1 MKKKISKLQIL
12 RGITQI
18 ISLIILP
25 GLFTLSFSEIGKV
38 YSMIIKGEFNL
49 SQALPSLTAAAAI
62 IPITI
67 IFGRF
72 FCGWMCAFGTFNDFI
87 YIAFQ
92 KIFKKEFK
100 VNEKL
105 NSVLKYV
112 KYLVLVFI
120 IYFVWTQ
127 GNSTLND
134 YSPWNAF
141 AQIGNFPDAML
152 QYTFG
157 FIVLAIIAVGA
168 MFIERFFCR
177 YLCPLGAIFSI
188 ISRIKIFKIKKPN
201 DKCGKCR
208 LCTNN
213 CSMGIDLYKM
223 NKVSSGECINCLKC
237 IDVCPRKNT
246 QASIASQEINPAF
259 ASAVAI
265 AAFTGIYAAS
275 SALSVAAKSNIDVG
289 TNTSTSTTISASNN
303 VNNSSQGQ
311 YKDGT
316 YTGVGRGFRPDLKV
330 SVTVK
335 NGKISNIQIVSHN
348 ESKGYYEEPFN
359 VIPREIINTQSTQVD
374 AVSGATRS
382 SNGIMQA
389 VADALSGAKAE
400 TTTATSTN
408 NNNESTNSGDNN
420 NNSNSV
426 DNENKTADQNKNSSA
441 VNNND
446 TSSTSTVGQYKDG
459 TYTGVGRGFK
469 PNLKVSVKV
478 TGGKISNIEILS
490 HNESRGYYEQPFET
504 VPKEII
510 ESQSTNV
517 DAVSGATRSSNGI
530 MSAVADALKG
540 AK

>member
-49 SQALPSLTAAAAI
+49 AQALPNLTAAAAI

-127 GNSTLND
+127 GNNTLND

-141 AQIGNFPDAML
+141 AQIGNFPDAIL

-188 ISRIKIFKIKKPN
+188 ISKIKIFKIKKPN

-237 IDVCPRKNT
+237 IDACPRKNT

-275 SALSVAAKSNIDVG
+275 SALSVAAKSNMAVG

-316 YTGVGRGFRPDLKV
+316 YTGVGRGFRP
-330 SVTVK
+330 
-335 NGKISNIQIVSHN
+335 
-348 ESKGYYEEPFN
+348 
-359 VIPREIINTQSTQVD
+359 
-374 AVSGATRS
+374 
-382 SNGIMQA
+382 
-389 VADALSGAKAE
+389 
-400 TTTATSTN
+400 
-408 NNNESTNSGDNN
+408 
-420 NNSNSV
+420 
-426 DNENKTADQNKNSSA
+426 
-441 VNNND
+441 
-446 TSSTSTVGQYKDG
+446 
-459 TYTGVGRGFK
+459 
-469 PNLKVSVKV
+469 NLKVSVKV
-478 TGGKISNIEILS
+478 TGGKISNIEIVS

-540 AK
+540 AKSN

>member
-49 SQALPSLTAAAAI
+49 AQALPSLTASAAI
-62 IPITI
+62 VPITI

-100 VNEKL
+100 VNENL
-105 NSVLKYV
+105 NSVLKYA
-112 KYLVLVFI
+112 KYLILAFI
-120 IYFVWTQ
+120 VYFVWTQ

-141 AQIGNFPDAML
+141 AQIGNFSDAIL

-188 ISRIKIFKIKKPN
+188 ISKIRIFKIKKPN

-275 SALSVAAKSNIDVG
+275 SALSVAAKSNMAVG
-289 TNTSTSTTISASNN
+289 TNTSTSTTISAANN

-330 SVTVK
+330 SV
-335 NGKISNIQIVSHN
+335 
-348 ESKGYYEEPFN
+348 
-359 VIPREIINTQSTQVD
+359 
-374 AVSGATRS
+374 
-382 SNGIMQA
+382 
-389 VADALSGAKAE
+389 
-400 TTTATSTN
+400 
-408 NNNESTNSGDNN
+408 
-420 NNSNSV
+420 
-426 DNENKTADQNKNSSA
+426 
-441 VNNND
+441 
-446 TSSTSTVGQYKDG
+446 
-459 TYTGVGRGFK
+459 
-469 PNLKVSVKV
+469 KV
-478 TGGKISNIEILS
+478 TGGKISNIEIVS

-540 AK
+540 AKSN

>member
-49 SQALPSLTAAAAI
+49 AQALPSLTASAAI
-62 IPITI
+62 VPITI

-100 VNEKL
+100 VNENL
-105 NSVLKYV
+105 NSVLKYA
-112 KYLVLVFI
+112 KYLILAFI
-120 IYFVWTQ
+120 VYFVWTQ

-141 AQIGNFPDAML
+141 AQIGNFSDAIL

-188 ISRIKIFKIKKPN
+188 ISKIRIFKIKKPN

-275 SALSVAAKSNIDVG
+275 SALSVAAKSNMAVG
-289 TNTSTSTTISASNN
+289 TNTSTSTTISAANN

-330 SVTVK
+330 SV
-335 NGKISNIQIVSHN
+335 
-348 ESKGYYEEPFN
+348 
-359 VIPREIINTQSTQVD
+359 
-374 AVSGATRS
+374 
-382 SNGIMQA
+382 
-389 VADALSGAKAE
+389 
-400 TTTATSTN
+400 
-408 NNNESTNSGDNN
+408 
-420 NNSNSV
+420 
-426 DNENKTADQNKNSSA
+426 
-441 VNNND
+441 
-446 TSSTSTVGQYKDG
+446 
-459 TYTGVGRGFK
+459 
-469 PNLKVSVKV
+469 KV
-478 TGGKISNIEILS
+478 TGGKISNIEIVS

-540 AK
+540 ADRKSVV

>member
-49 SQALPSLTAAAAI
+49 AQALPSLTASAAI
-62 IPITI
+62 VPITI

-100 VNEKL
+100 VNENL
-105 NSVLKYV
+105 NSVLKYA
-112 KYLVLVFI
+112 KYLILAFI
-120 IYFVWTQ
+120 VYFVWTQ

-141 AQIGNFPDAML
+141 AQIGNFSDAIL

-188 ISRIKIFKIKKPN
+188 ISKIRIFKIKKPN

-275 SALSVAAKSNIDVG
+275 SALSVAAKSNMAVG
-289 TNTSTSTTISASNN
+289 TNTSTSTTISAANN

-330 SVTVK
+330 SV
-335 NGKISNIQIVSHN
+335 
-348 ESKGYYEEPFN
+348 
-359 VIPREIINTQSTQVD
+359 
-374 AVSGATRS
+374 
-382 SNGIMQA
+382 
-389 VADALSGAKAE
+389 
-400 TTTATSTN
+400 
-408 NNNESTNSGDNN
+408 
-420 NNSNSV
+420 
-426 DNENKTADQNKNSSA
+426 
-441 VNNND
+441 
-446 TSSTSTVGQYKDG
+446 
-459 TYTGVGRGFK
+459 
-469 PNLKVSVKV
+469 KV
-478 TGGKISNIEILS
+478 TGGKISNIEIVS

-530 MSAVADALKG
+530 MSAVADALSQ